1 MGSSPSKVFA
11 QIIMALVAMICVVIL
26 MQTFVIQPYRIP
38 SESMVPTLQVG
49 DRILVNKL
57 SNKRPAR
64 GDVYVFKAPVGALV
78 DKCAVRAG
86 PGWQQPCP
94 SSIGPSSQQAFVKRV
109 IGLPGERIRFNNGQV
124 LINDVALNEPYARP
138 CNERDFCSFPLTI
151 IVPPGQYYM
160 LGDNR
165 SFSNDSRVWGPV
177 PKSNL
182 VGEVIGKYWPGIG
195 GLR

>member
-1 MGSSPSKVFA
+1 
-11 QIIMALVAMICVVIL
+11 
-26 MQTFVIQPYRIP
+26 
-38 SESMVPTLQVG
+38 MVET
-49 DRILVNKL
+49 INNKNSL
-57 SNKRPAR
+57 FGHFKIEKEKKPLKKKLIRPAVEALR
-64 GDVYVFKAPVGALV
+64 RHGVLSHVF
-78 DKCAVRAG
+78 
-86 PGWQQPCP
+86 
-94 SSIGPSSQQAFVKRV
+94 IV